1 MTSALYRRLA
11 KLEHDL
17 APPVRWFVCTVPYG
31 DAAAQAREAA
41 RLERD
46 EGYRPG
52 VDELIFVLRFTLDMY
67 QRDGA
72 EL

>member
-1 MTSALYRRLA
+1 MSSAFARRLA

-17 APPVRWFVCTVPYG
+17 APPVRWLVAVVP
-31 DAAAQAREAA
+31 DCDIAAQEREAA

-52 VDELIFVLRFTLDMY
+52 VDELIFVLRFSRESIL
-67 QRDGA
+67 A
-72 EL
+72 ESAV